1 MKINDKLEFKSVIYG
16 CLDGADSLAV
26 GSLVETHDKLVYLA
40 RDDKRLAD
48 GPRSCLF
55 LSGGGADYSACMG
68 LSSL

>member
-40 RDDKRLAD
+40 RDDKRL
-48 GPRSCLF
+48 
-55 LSGGGADYSACMG
+55 
-68 LSSL
+68 